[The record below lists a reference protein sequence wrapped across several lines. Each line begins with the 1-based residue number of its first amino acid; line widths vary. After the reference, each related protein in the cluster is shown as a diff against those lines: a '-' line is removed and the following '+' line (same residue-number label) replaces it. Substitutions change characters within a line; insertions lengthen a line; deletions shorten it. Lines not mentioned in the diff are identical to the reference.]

1 MITDLLA
8 GLIIIAGW
16 LLVVGFLELFLK
28 LKEDETIL

>member
-16 LLVVGFLELFLK
+16 LLVVDVIFRAIPK
-28 LKEDETIL
+28 TKRR